1 MKMSH
6 TNSIANII
14 MKIHIEITIT
24 QHMWEE
30 SACLQDALTGN

>member
-1 MKMSH
+1 MNL
-6 TNSIANII
+6 TANII
-14 MKIHIEITIT
+14 MKTYTEITIT

>member
-1 MKMSH
+1 MSH
-6 TNSIANII
+6 MNSEANIT
-14 MKIHIEITIT
+14 MKIYIEITIT